1 MSNII
6 PYLVDNAAIIG
17 RVWLMMFLAGFPLN
31 LGLGRYGLPPMSY
44 GVFLRRLTVISAFVA
59 TVITGVLVAAAYT
72 LDLI

>member
-44 GVFLRRLTVISAFVA
+44 GEFLKALTVTNALIA
-59 TVITGVLVAAAYT
+59 TVITGALVAADYV